1 MARSRDFRPHFDGTA
16 MLDELLSLAQSPLS
30 SEEVMARMREGVRQG
45 EQAQDVIPTLFPE
58 EPRFPDP
65 SYARR
70 LFENLLGLWEIARE
84 GGPLPQGPRPAREKK
99 RKAPP
104 PPPLGKG
111 EPDAAFVEA
120 AWRHLEDD
128 ERARERLF
136 HAFENR
142 QDALLA
148 RLDEVSLSDDGY
160 AVLRL
165 LLSELSGMIE
175 LGAQAPLSAAALPE
189 EAQPEVPEALWAYA
203 EEAIFEAEQD
213 EESPLPKAEAE
224 TVRLLARRALAAL
237 WRARGAG
244 EGG

>member
-1 MARSRDFRPHFDGTA
+1 MARARDFRPHFDGTQ
-16 MLDELLSLAQSPLS
+16 MLDELLSLAGSPFDSAAVMEQMRQALRRG
-30 SEEVMARMREGVRQG
+30 EEAK
-45 EQAQDVIPTLFPE
+45 DVIPTLFAE

-70 LFENLLGLWEIARE
+70 LFENLFGLWEIARE
-84 GGPLPQGPRPAREKK
+84 GGPLPQGPRPARERK
-99 RKAPP
+99 RKAGAPP
-104 PPPLGKG
+104 PFKG

-148 RLDEVSLSDDGY
+148 RLDEVTLSDDGY
-160 AVLRL
+160 GVLRL

-175 LGAQAPLSAAALPE
+175 LGTQAPLKAAELPE
-189 EAQPEVPEALWAYA
+189 EDSPEVPEALWAYA

-213 EESPLPKAEAE
+213 EESPLPKEEAD
-224 TVRLLARRALAAL
+224 TVRRWARRALAAL
-237 WRARGAG
+237 WRARSREGA
-244 EGG
+244 